1 MSDRKNAPAETKNV
15 LSEEKNAP
23 PERKNE
29 MSDRKNAPVET
40 KNALSERKNGLSVQ
54 DKRFR
59 KGENIRIVPSEYMEC
74 FYTFVSC

>member
-1 MSDRKNAPAETKNV
+1 MSDRKNGRVEAKNA

-23 PERKNE
+23 PDRKNE
-29 MSDRKNAPVET
+29 MSERKNAPVET

>member
-1 MSDRKNAPAETKNV
+1 MSERKNRPVETKNALSEEKNAPSDRKNEMSERKNAPAETKN
-15 LSEEKNAP
+15 
-23 PERKNE
+23 
-29 MSDRKNAPVET
+29 
-40 KNALSERKNGLSVQ
+40 ALSDRKNGLSVQ